1 MVPLPVDVQLGLR
14 FDEPRAATR
23 RVLPVRELVAQARE
37 LLEQEYGDVW
47 VEGEISN
54 FRPAPSGHIYF
65 TLKDADAQLPIVLFR
80 RQAVLLRFRP
90 EDGLH
95 VLVRGRVSVYEQRGQ
110 LQLVA
115 ETMEPVGAGSL
126 QLAFEQL
133 KQRLKAEGLFDAER
147 KQPLPMFPRT
157 VGVVTSPTGAVIR
170 DFLNIVSRRHSGL
183 NVLLYPVSVQGESA
197 PGEIEAALAEL
208 NAGDLVD
215 LVVLARGGGSL
226 EDLAAFNSE
235 RVARAIA
242 SSRLAVVS
250 AVGHET
256 DFTIADFVADLRAPT
271 PSAAA
276 ELITEAQHKIAEHL
290 ATQSHRLDRAA
301 RFQLLQARQ
310 RLTRLPV
317 SHIESRVTTLLHR
330 LSQRLDDASQRLD
343 AALTRQLRLRQN
355 RIAELAAAVLRH
367 DPRQKLAYA
376 RAHLADFRTRLDRC
390 IERLLQSSAASFNS
404 LDARLHSLSPLAVLD
419 RGYAL
424 VLSAEGALVRS
435 TAQLAAGDSVSTR
448 LADGSF
454 SSRVEF
460 LSLVESLVRVEST
473 ASAPLQTALSS
484 ANPAPTSSKRGRK
497 PKS

>member
-1 MVPLPVDVQLGLR
+1 VTTRDPFASHADLEDQLGLR
-14 FDEPRAATR
+14 FDEPRATR
-23 RVLPVRELVAQARE
+23 RVWPVRELVAQVRE
-37 LLEQEYGDVW
+37 LVEQEYGDIW

-54 FRPAPSGHIYF
+54 FRPAPSGHVYF

-80 RQAVLLRFRP
+80 RQAMLLRFRP

-147 KQPLPMFPRT
+147 KKPLPLFPHT
-157 VGVVTSPTGAVIR
+157 VGIVTSPTGAVIR

-183 NVLLYPVSVQGESA
+183 NVLLCPVSVQGDSA
-197 PGEIEAALAEL
+197 SGEIEAALAEL
-208 NAGDLVD
+208 NASHLVD
-215 LVVLARGGGSL
+215 LIVLARGGGSL

-242 SSRLAVVS
+242 SSRLPVVS

-290 ATQSHRLDRAA
+290 ATQSHRLERAA

-317 SHIESRVTTLLHR
+317 SRVESRVTTLLHR
-330 LSQRLDDASQRLD
+330 LGQRLDDATQRLD
-343 AALTRQLRLRQN
+343 NTLTAQLRLRQN
-355 RIAELAAAVLRH
+355 RVAELAAAVLRI
-367 DPRQKLAYA
+367 DPRQNLAHA
-376 RAHLADFRTRLDRC
+376 RAHLADFRARLDRC
-390 IERLLQSSAASFNS
+390 LERLVQSSAASLNA

-424 VLSAEGALVRS
+424 VLSPEGALVRS
-435 TAQLAAGDSVSTR
+435 TAQIAAGDRVTTR

-454 SSRVEF
+454 TSH
-460 LSLVESLVRVEST
+460 VEST
-473 ASAPLQTALSS
+473 AAAAPRTAANN
-484 ANPAPTSSKRGRK
+484 ANPGPTPRKRGRK
-497 PKS
+497 STS